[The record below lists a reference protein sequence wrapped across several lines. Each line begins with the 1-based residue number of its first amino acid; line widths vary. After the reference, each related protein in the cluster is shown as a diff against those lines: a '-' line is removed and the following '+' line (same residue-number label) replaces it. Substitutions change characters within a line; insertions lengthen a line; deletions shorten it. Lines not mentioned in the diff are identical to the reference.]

1 MGTDAHNEAEMEFMP
16 IGIASALRAGI
27 PRAKILNLMT
37 ADEIVEWAR
46 DPDRRR
52 ASG

>member
-1 MGTDAHNEAEMEFMP
+1 MGFMP

-37 ADEIVEWAR
+37 ADEVVNWAR
-46 DPDRRR
+46 DPEKQR
-52 ASG
+52 A